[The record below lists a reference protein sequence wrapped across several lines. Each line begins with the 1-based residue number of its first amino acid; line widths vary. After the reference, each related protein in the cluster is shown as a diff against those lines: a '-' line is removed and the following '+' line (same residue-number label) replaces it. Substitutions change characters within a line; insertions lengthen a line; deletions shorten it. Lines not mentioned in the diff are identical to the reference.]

1 MSDRPRIELSTVQ
14 IVSSMGA
21 AVTGAVL
28 TSYLGDGGTILG
40 TAVGAGVSTTGFAVY
55 KHYLVRTKDKVAPVI
70 VEHARQWSPTT
81 QSSGHAAPAG
91 TQQAPRD
98 NGQTWPGAS
107 PSRADIGQTRADFG
121 QTPDDLG
128 QAGADIGQ
136 TRRDLGQTGA
146 RFTPTRNDLG
156 QAGAD
161 AGQTRRDLGQ
171 TGSYGQARSSNGQ
184 TWGPGA
190 SRTRADVGLAD
201 AETARFGTVRMGSDG
216 RNGSDGS
223 GRNNG
228 TNGTNGGGKHSGGLG
243 GAVRGL
249 RGHPRWVITAV
260 TSVAVFLVAML
271 VITLIEFG
279 TGKPIDASV
288 WGHTSGGTTL
298 GNVTGGTSNKGTVQ
312 PTTTGHAGYVGHAQ
326 PERQP
331 RCEQL
336 RAAHLGRDQ
345 PGPESQCGAVGRPDQ
360 PGPDHPGHH
369 GSHTSRQGRSV
380 AEGRSAPA
388 PCAPGPARPGA
399 FPSSGTNRTRAVTNG
414 FPRRLP
420 TRKLPVEARTGGLST
435 VGAEVSAAPPG
446 RPVAWRI
453 V

>member
-91 TQQAPRD
+91 TQQVPRD

-107 PSRADIGQTRADFG
+107 PTRADVGQTRADFG
-121 QTPDDLG
+121 QTRNDLG
-128 QAGADIGQ
+128 QAGPDAGQ

-156 QAGAD
+156 QAGPD

-201 AETARFGTVRMGSDG
+201 AETAQFGTVRMGSDG

-228 TNGTNGGGKHSGGLG
+228 TNGTNGGGKHSGGAGG
-243 GAVRGL
+243 GAGRRL
-249 RGHPRWVITAV
+249 RDRPGWVITAV
-260 TSVAVFLVAML
+260 TAAVVFLAAIL

-279 TGKPIDASV
+279 TGKPIGSSL
-288 WGHTSGGTTL
+288 WGEKAAGTTL
-298 GNVTGGTSNKGTVQ
+298 GNVTGGGTSSKSTVQ
-312 PTTTGHAGYVGHAQ
+312 PTTPATPGTSATPSQSASPGVNSSVQ
-326 PERQP
+326 PT
-331 RCEQL
+331 
-336 RAAHLGRDQ
+336 
-345 PGPESQCGAVGRPDQ
+345 SGA
-360 PGPDHPGHH
+360 
-369 GSHTSRQGRSV
+369 TS
-380 AEGRSAPA
+380 PA
-388 PCAPGPARPGA
+388 PSPSAVPSVGTTSPARTTPATTGA
-399 FPSSGTNRTRAVTNG
+399 T
-414 FPRRLP
+414 
-420 TRKLPVEARTGGLST
+420 
-435 VGAEVSAAPPG
+435 PPG
-446 RPVAWRI
+446 KAAQ
-453 V
+453 

>member
-107 PSRADIGQTRADFG
+107 PTRADVGQTRADFG
-121 QTPDDLG
+121 RTP
-128 QAGADIGQ
+128 
-136 TRRDLGQTGA
+136 
-146 RFTPTRNDLG
+146 NDLG
-156 QAGAD
+156 QAGPD
-161 AGQTRRDLGQ
+161 VGQTRRDLGQ
-171 TGSYGQARSSNGQ
+171 TGSQGEARSSNGQ

-201 AETARFGTVRMGSDG
+201 AETAQFGTVRMGSDG
-216 RNGSDGS
+216 RNGSDS
-223 GRNNG
+223 AGRNNG
-228 TNGTNGGGKHSGGLG
+228 TDGTNGGGKHSGGTG
-243 GAVRGL
+243 GVGRSW

-260 TSVAVFLVAML
+260 TAVAVFLVAML

-288 WGHTSGGTTL
+288 WGHTSTGTTL
-298 GNVTGGTSNKGTVQ
+298 GNATGGTSSRSTVQ
-312 PTTTGHAGYVGHAQ
+312 PTTPATPGTPSQSASPGVNSSVQ
-326 PERQP
+326 PT
-331 RCEQL
+331 
-336 RAAHLGRDQ
+336 
-345 PGPESQCGAVGRPDQ
+345 SGA
-360 PGPDHPGHH
+360 
-369 GSHTSRQGRSV
+369 TS
-380 AEGRSAPA
+380 PA
-388 PCAPGPARPGA
+388 PS
-399 FPSSGTNRTRAVTNG
+399 PSSVPSVGTTSPAQTT
-414 FPRRLP
+414 PA
-420 TRKLPVEARTGGLST
+420 TTGAT
-435 VGAEVSAAPPG
+435 PPG
-446 RPVAWRI
+446 KAAQ
-453 V
+453 

>member
-1 MSDRPRIELSTVQ
+1 MMSDRPRIELSTVQ

-81 QSSGHAAPAG
+81 QSSGDAAPAG
-91 TQQAPRD
+91 TQQAPSD
-98 NGQTWPGAS
+98 NGHTWPGAS
-107 PSRADIGQTRADFG
+107 PTRADVGQTRADFG
-121 QTPDDLG
+121 QTPNDLG
-128 QAGADIGQ
+128 QAGPDVGQ

-146 RFTPTRNDLG
+146 DFGQTPNDLG
-156 QAGAD
+156 QAGPD
-161 AGQTRRDLGQ
+161 VSQTRRDLGQ
-171 TGSYGQARSSNGQ
+171 TGSYGETRSSNGQ

-201 AETARFGTVRMGSDG
+201 AETAQFGTVRMGSDG

-228 TNGTNGGGKHSGGLG
+228 TNGTNGGGKHSGGTG
-243 GAVRGL
+243 GAGGVVRGL
-249 RGHPRWVITAV
+249 RAHPRWVITAV

-288 WGHTSGGTTL
+288 WGHTSSGTTL
-298 GNVTGGTSNKGTVQ
+298 GNVTGGTSNKSTVQ
-312 PTTTGHAGYVGHAQ
+312 PTTPATAGTSATPSQSASPGVNNQVQ
-326 PERQP
+326 P
-331 RCEQL
+331 
-336 RAAHLGRDQ
+336 
-345 PGPESQCGAVGRPDQ
+345 
-360 PGPDHPGHH
+360 
-369 GSHTSRQGRSV
+369 T
-380 AEGRSAPA
+380 
-388 PCAPGPARPGA
+388 
-399 FPSSGTNRTRAVTNG
+399 SGTTPSPSPSAVPSGGVTS
-414 FPRRLP
+414 PAQTTP
-420 TRKLPVEARTGGLST
+420 ATTGAT
-435 VGAEVSAAPPG
+435 APSK
-446 RPVAWRI
+446 ATQ
-453 V
+453 